1 MWLINKEAI
10 LFCWLNNKAITDD
23 SIVGVYDKDKN
34 ICNMEDITIKQ
45 YDNGCFEVFQGN
57 KSSDELSFDEMLGLI
72 AALTIPESCLSLLWM
87 KTKEQR
93 EAQKSLSHR

>member
-1 MWLINKEAI
+1 MILKENTLFELINKEAI

-45 YDNGCFEVFQGN
+45 YNNGCFKVFQRD
-57 KSSDELSFDEMLGLI
+57 KSSGELSYNEMLGLVS
-72 AALTIPESCLSLLWM
+72 ALTMPNIDPAFNE
-87 KTKEQR
+87 
-93 EAQKSLSHR
+93 